1 MSSVNEVSRAFYSNT
16 VDLQAKIKVRL
27 KPNKLEDEATQ
38 ILDTTVGRALLYEL
52 LPEGMPF
59 ELVNRTLDS
68 KSVSSLIDTVYRKA
82 GLKRTVIFADQ
93 LMYMGYE
100 FSTKSGSSIGIDDF
114 IIPDDKESIVS
125 EAEQEVK
132 DIEAQFASGLVTQGE
147 KYNKAIDIWS
157 RANEMIAKSMMDNIS
172 EEEFTDAE
180 GNKVTSD
187 SFNSVFMYA
196 DSGARGSPAQIR
208 QLAGMRGLM
217 AKPDGSII
225 ETPITANFREGLT
238 AQQYFIS
245 THGARKGLADTAL
258 KTANSGYLTRRLV
271 DVAQDMVVSEED
283 CGTSNGIL
291 MRPIIDGGQVLV
303 PLGERVLG
311 RTVAEDV
318 KSQDGKE
325 TLLEAGLLIDED
337 IVDSLEEKNIFE
349 IKVRSAIH
357 CNTIHGICAKCYGRD
372 LGRGH
377 KVDIG
382 ESVGIVAA
390 QSIGEP
396 GTQLTMRTFHIGGA
410 ASGTSAEDNV
420 ETSYEGKCVYE
431 TRTVK
436 KKDGTFIAL
445 AQSSE
450 ITVIDAN
457 GRIVES
463 HKVPYGTV
471 LNYATGSK
479 VKAGDTIAKWDPL
492 TRPII
497 SEISGK
503 AKFVDIEDG
512 ITARLKQDEM
522 TGLSNIE
529 IIDVTERPKGDALD
543 KRPAIHIVDGR
554 GKDKTL
560 PDSEAPAIYTLPG
573 NAFLQLSEGQD
584 IEVGGVLARIS
595 QESAK
600 TKDITGGLPRVADL
614 FEARKPKES
623 AILAQASGIVSWGKP
638 TKGKER
644 LVITDEEGNDHATL
658 ILRTRHINVFEG
670 ERIEKG
676 DIVSDGAMSPHDI
689 LALRGLE
696 ELTDY
701 IVNGIQ
707 EVYRLQ
713 GVSINDKHIEV
724 ILNQMLRKVEI
735 IEPGDSDFILG
746 EQAEYS
752 RVKEANLALRE
763 AKKAEIQFNRLLLG
777 ITKASL
783 ATESFI
789 SAASF
794 QETTRV
800 LTEAATTGRVDRLR
814 GLKENVVVGRLIP
827 AGSGLAKLSSSI
839 EKVEEDFEID
849 LEKAL
854 SDALN
859 EPE

>member
-1 MSSVNEVSRAFYSNT
+1 
-16 VDLQAKIKVRL
+16 
-27 KPNKLEDEATQ
+27 
-38 ILDTTVGRALLYEL
+38 
-52 LPEGMPF
+52 
-59 ELVNRTLDS
+59 
-68 KSVSSLIDTVYRKA
+68 
-82 GLKRTVIFADQ
+82 
-93 LMYMGYE
+93 
-100 FSTKSGSSIGIDDF
+100 
-114 IIPDDKESIVS
+114 
-125 EAEQEVK
+125 
-132 DIEAQFASGLVTQGE
+132 
-147 KYNKAIDIWS
+147 
-157 RANEMIAKSMMDNIS
+157 MIAKSMMDNIS
-172 EEEFTDAE
+172 QEETETAD
-180 GNKVTSD
+180 GSKIMSD

-196 DSGARGSPAQIR
+196 DSGSRGSPAQIR
-208 QLAGMRGLM
+208 QLAGMRGLL

-225 ETPITANFREGLT
+225 ETPVTSNFREGLT
-238 AQQYFIS
+238 AQEYFIS

-303 PLGERVLG
+303 PLGDRVLG
-311 RTVAEDV
+311 RTVATDV
-318 KSQDGKE
+318 MSQDGNE
-325 TLLEAGLLIDED
+325 VLLKKGTLIDED
-337 IVDSLEEKNIFE
+337 IVDTLDDKNIYE
-349 IKVRSAIH
+349 INVRSAIH
-357 CNTIHGICAKCYGRD
+357 CDTIHGICAKCYGRD

-410 ASGTSAEDNV
+410 ASGTSAEDNI
-420 ETSYEGKCVYE
+420 ETNLPGKVVYN

-436 KKDGTFIAL
+436 KKDGTFISL

-450 ITVIDAN
+450 VNVIDDR
-457 GRIVES
+457 GMVVES

-471 LNYATGSK
+471 LNFPTDSK
-479 VKAGDTIAKWDPL
+479 VAPGDILAKWDPL
-492 TRPII
+492 TRPVIA
-497 SEISGK
+497 EVAGK
-503 AKFVDIEDG
+503 ARFVDIEDG
-512 ITARLKQDEM
+512 ITARVKQDEL

-529 IIDVTERPKGDALD
+529 IIDVTERPKGEAQE
-543 KRPAIHIVDGR
+543 KRPSIQIVDGR
-554 GKDKTL
+554 GKEKTL
-560 PDSEAPAIYTLPG
+560 PDSEAPATYTLPG
-573 NAFLQLSEGQD
+573 NAFLQLTDGQD
-584 IEVGGVLARIS
+584 IEVGGVIARIS
-595 QESAK
+595 QASTK

-614 FEARKPKES
+614 FEARKPKEP
-623 AILAQASGIVSWGKP
+623 ALLAQASGIVSWGKP

-644 LVITDEEGNDHATL
+644 LIITDEDGKDLATL
-658 ILRTRHINVFEG
+658 IPKTRHINVFEG
-670 ERIEKG
+670 ERVERG

-701 IVNGIQ
+701 IVDGIQ

-724 ILNQMLRKVEI
+724 ILNQMLRKVVI
-735 IEPGDSDFILG
+735 TDPGDSEFIIG

-752 RVKEANLALRE
+752 KVKETNLALRE
-763 AKKAEIQFNRLLLG
+763 DKKAEIVFERILLG

-800 LTEAATTGRVDRLR
+800 LTEAATTGRIDHLR

-827 AGSGLAKLSSSI
+827 AGSGLAKLTS
-839 EKVEEDFEID
+839 EVEHVEEEFEID

-854 SDALN
+854 SEALN
-859 EPE
+859 EAE

>member
-1 MSSVNEVSRAFYSNT
+1 MY
-16 VDLQAKIKVRL
+16 
-27 KPNKLEDEATQ
+27 
-38 ILDTTVGRALLYEL
+38 
-52 LPEGMPF
+52 
-59 ELVNRTLDS
+59 
-68 KSVSSLIDTVYRKA
+68 
-82 GLKRTVIFADQ
+82 KRQ
-93 LMYMGYE
+93 
-100 FSTKSGSSIGIDDF
+100 
-114 IIPDDKESIVS
+114 
-125 EAEQEVK
+125 
-132 DIEAQFASGLVTQGE
+132 
-147 KYNKAIDIWS
+147 
-157 RANEMIAKSMMDNIS
+157 
-172 EEEFTDAE
+172 
-180 GNKVTSD
+180 
-187 SFNSVFMYA
+187 
-196 DSGARGSPAQIR
+196 
-208 QLAGMRGLM
+208 
-217 AKPDGSII
+217 II

-529 IIDVTERPKGDALD
+529 IIDVTERPKGDAQD

-676 DIVSDGAMSPHDI
+676 DVVSDGAMSPHDI